1 MFITNKEATNFQLWC
16 YFNLCT
22 IKMIESLAQVSYLTF
37 LVLSRIIYI
46 LSASF
51 TFASSK
57 ISLVLCRRSH
67 SQLLHKIGILRKL
80 ATFTDK
86 QLCWSFFIKK
96 LQRSLYKK
104 RKFFTGIFLWILQGF
119 QETLFYIA
127 PPGDCITCFYIPQM
141 YPLELH
147 AS

>member
-1 MFITNKEATNFQLWC
+1 MHA
-16 YFNLCT
+16 YCT
-22 IKMIESLAQVSYLTF
+22 IKMIESLALVSYLTF
-37 LVLSRIIYI
+37 FVLSRIICI

-57 ISLVLCRRSH
+57 ISLVLCRRSN
-67 SQLLHKIGILRKL
+67 SQLLHKIGVLRKL

-86 QLCWSFFIKK
+86 QLCRSFFIKK
-96 LQRSLYKK
+96 VA
-104 RKFFTGIFLWILQGF
+104 
-119 QETLFYIA
+119 TLFLLKKKILHRYFFMNFA
-127 PPGDCITCFYIPQM
+127 RFSRNSFLYSTPGDCITYFYIPQM